1 MKTFLMIVGGIVVGG
16 LLAMVLAVFLIS
28 FYLRRKL
35 GSLKEMLTK
44 FADQMQFVEMVPPFR
59 VDLVP
64 LGDPTW
70 SAGQVD
76 EITAVL
82 EQRGFERAGD
92 FQVNPIPAGLQL
104 RLLANEAQGVQSAIY
119 NHGQA
124 GVWIDLVTRYR
135 DGRVVTTSSM
145 RDHLMDS
152 MPTKTIHFH
161 EGAEPG
167 WLLEEH
173 LGKRAVGDWLRVSVA
188 ELPDLFQRVYGEEM
202 DWRGERGGPTVEEIS
217 RIAERDGTDLP
228 TEMADAIREAWQTA
242 FHEHRT
248 RQLREAFAEVRTV
261 SPADIETGVLIYNG
275 MPVSVIGDALD
286 TLRYLFEP
294 GPDDDDGEDDDAR
307 EERLA
312 RELADRVAEVGAR
325 TAFAQLTGDWLG
337 RNGFRLVATVESP
350 LPADLYRLP
359 DEDEDTDDSDDDE

>member
-16 LLAMVLAVFLIS
+16 LLALLIAVALIG
-28 FYLRRKL
+28 FYLRRKMGTL
-35 GSLKEMLTK
+35 REMLTK

-59 VDLVP
+59 VELVP
-64 LGDPTW
+64 LHDAAW
-70 SAGQVD
+70 SGGQID
-76 EITAVL
+76 EITGVL

-92 FQVNPIPAGLQL
+92 FQVNPIPAGLKL
-104 RLLANEAQGVQSAIY
+104 RLLANESQGIQAAIY

-135 DGRVVTTSSM
+135 DGRVQTTSSM

-152 MPTKTIHFH
+152 MPSKTIHFH

-173 LGKRAVGDWLRVSVA
+173 LGKRPVGDWLRVGVD

-202 DWRGERGGPTVEEIS
+202 DWRGERGGPTHAEIA

-228 TEMADAIREAWQTA
+228 TEMADAIRDAWQTA
-242 FHEHRT
+242 FHDHRS
-248 RQLREAFAEVRTV
+248 RQLCEAFGQFRTLSPDDIAE
-261 SPADIETGVLIYNG
+261 GVIIYNG
-275 MPVSVIGDALD
+275 MPISVIGDSLD
-286 TLRYLFEP
+286 SLRYLFET
-294 GPDDDDGEDDDAR
+294 GPDEDDAEEDGSR

-325 TAFAQLTGDWLG
+325 AAFAELTRDWLG
-337 RNGFRLVATVESP
+337 RSGFDRLATVESP

-359 DEDEDTDDSDDDE
+359 EDDGDTDDQDDDE